1 MFLDASEDHAFR
13 KSEIR
18 SAPSSIQKCSAFSK
32 LNAST
37 GAYTISIRNNENGNN
52 CQFFIVQQETAI
64 AMILRPFV
72 KMLEEVQRNSDVNQW
87 KSTES
92 GERKKA
98 AAISVP
104 SFSSSVYRQAVI
116 RVNKSIIH

>member
-13 KSEIR
+13 RSEIR

-37 GAYTISIRNNENGNN
+37 GAYTISIRNNENGNS
-52 CQFFIVQQETAI
+52 QFFIVQQETAI

-104 SFSSSVYRQAVI
+104 SFSSSVYRQAVV
-116 RVNKSIIH
+116 RVN